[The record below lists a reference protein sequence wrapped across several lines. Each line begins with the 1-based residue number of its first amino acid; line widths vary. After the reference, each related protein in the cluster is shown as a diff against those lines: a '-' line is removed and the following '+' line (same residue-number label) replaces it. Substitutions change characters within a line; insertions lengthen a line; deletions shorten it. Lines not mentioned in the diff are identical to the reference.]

1 MALAIAAVLATSVTA
16 VAVVLRGVDLL
27 SGSSGAD
34 RSSSDLV
41 PLLFAIAALCS
52 AGLLRVRSRT
62 WAWVALVVAAGLAA
76 LEVVGVVRG
85 WQALASPGAWPWLV
99 VVAEAALL
107 AASSVAAIYVTDP
120 RPGQAAAWRLVRRIV
135 VVPAFAALVVVA
147 GWAVVGSFSAAAPP
161 TAGIDPLRLSGRL
174 CAAFVA
180 VSALAGCLRD
190 LLGPVR
196 RARRRATTLRELPRA
211 LGDELLPNAA
221 AMRRRGR
228 EAEQA
233 RLAADLHALVLP
245 DLRRAAAAA
254 EASGSGGAT
263 VAAGLRD
270 VVDDVERLIHV
281 RQSIVLE
288 EYGLVAALEW
298 LAERTQQRDSI
309 QVDIDLD
316 GARVDEPNGIP
327 SPVARAAFRIALLAL
342 DNVVRH
348 AAASHVSLDLTV
360 ADGMLRLAI
369 EDDGRGVDARG
380 DRAGPAEA
388 RGIRDMELEASDV
401 GGVLRVQRL
410 ERGTGVELTWSD
422 HGHAL
427 KGSRSVAPTGT
438 LGLHRQGGPTTLP
451 PGSRSD

>member
-27 SGSSGAD
+27 SGSSGTD

-107 AASSVAAIYVTDP
+107 AASSVAAIYMTDP

-180 VSALAGCLRD
+180 VSALAGGLRD

-211 LGDELLPNAA
+211 LGDELLPTAA

-288 EYGLVAALEW
+288 EYCYGRARARRPHGRFRRRAGTPHARPGGTAHARQHFRTAHSPQQSGQPPLPPEGLRGRDLSRQSWARPPAAPECE
-298 LAERTQQRDSI
+298 AR
-309 QVDIDLD
+309 
-316 GARVDEPNGIP
+316 GAG
-327 SPVARAAFRIALLAL
+327 PVARG
-342 DNVVRH
+342 VRC
-348 AAASHVSLDLTV
+348 
-360 ADGMLRLAI
+360 LRT
-369 EDDGRGVDARG
+369 
-380 DRAGPAEA
+380 
-388 RGIRDMELEASDV
+388 
-401 GGVLRVQRL
+401 GGAQ
-410 ERGTGVELTWSD
+410 S
-422 HGHAL
+422 A
-427 KGSRSVAPTGT
+427 
-438 LGLHRQGGPTTLP
+438 
-451 PGSRSD
+451 